1 MSHTKPRLHNAMWPG
16 IVGKEDGTDHPPIP
30 LSRMLELTAAAEV
43 DGQRF
48 EGVDCFVF
56 HPHTDPD
63 ADEADLRRI
72 ADEVAGH
79 GLGIGSLVAP
89 VWPGTVGDSAMGDD
103 EQQARFLAAI
113 EKSCRVAAIW
123 NDHGV
128 RSCGLIRIDSAEFGV
143 ERWRADPKTHTAR
156 IAETFREAGRIA
168 ADHGERLAMEGEIC
182 WAGMHSWRDVLD
194 LLEAVGMPETVGFQ
208 ADLAHSY
215 LYLMGYNAPEHALVA
230 PAHDED
236 AFWTAYETMTDALRP
251 WTIDFHVAQN
261 DGEVHGSGSHEKT
274 GKHCPADD
282 PNGRLDIVRCAGYWL
297 KDARERG
304 IEHICWDGCMFPN
317 ATLEDPGTWNTILD
331 VMIRVRDVHGTD

>member
-168 ADHGERLAMEGEIC
+168 ADHGERLAMEG
-182 WAGMHSWRDVLD
+182 
-194 LLEAVGMPETVGFQ
+194 
-208 ADLAHSY
+208 
-215 LYLMGYNAPEHALVA
+215 
-230 PAHDED
+230 
-236 AFWTAYETMTDALRP
+236 
-251 WTIDFHVAQN
+251 
-261 DGEVHGSGSHEKT
+261 
-274 GKHCPADD
+274 
-282 PNGRLDIVRCAGYWL
+282 
-297 KDARERG
+297 
-304 IEHICWDGCMFPN
+304 
-317 ATLEDPGTWNTILD
+317 
-331 VMIRVRDVHGTD
+331 